1 MEIDTTRPVVF
12 LDFDGVLN
20 GGWQH
25 EYLSIID
32 PSDVMRRDKFGDWVC
47 RSKAKALFGIFRIHK
62 AQVIIVSSWCRPYQ
76 RHDSEEIQ
84 TLRKFFDYPDIWGSL
99 STGGGVERPRSIW
112 EFLDT
117 YQDIHNWV
125 AIDDSYHLYQE
136 PLYEEEDDIRF
147 DTSRLIAC
155 NGRYGIADCQL
166 AEVDDLLRTN
176 KRRKSRYKDT
186 LTFDPMNHS
195 R

>member
-1 MEIDTTRPVVF
+1 MQIDPNRPVVF
-12 LDFDGVLN
+12 LDIDGVLN

-25 EYLSIID
+25 EYVTIINPD
-32 PSDVMRRDKFGDWVC
+32 DVMNRDGRGDWVC

-62 AQVIIVSSWCRPYQ
+62 AQVVIVSSWCRPFQ
-76 RHDSEEIQ
+76 RHDDTEIQ
-84 TLRKFFDYPDIWGSL
+84 NLRTFFNYPDIWGSL
-99 STGGGVERPRSIW
+99 STGGGVERVQEILF
-112 EFLDT
+112 FLES
-117 YQDIHNWV
+117 YEEVNNYL

-136 PLYEEEDDIRF
+136 VDFPAERM
-147 DTSRLIAC
+147 IAC

-176 KRRKSRYKDT
+176 KRRKSPYKNT

-195 R
+195 RSET

>member
-1 MEIDTTRPVVF
+1 MEIDGRRPVVF
-12 LDFDGVLN
+12 LDIDGVLN

-25 EYLSIID
+25 EYYSVINGGEIMNR
-32 PSDVMRRDKFGDWVC
+32 DVRGDWVC
-47 RSKAKALFGIFRIHK
+47 RSKAGALFGIFRIHA
-62 AQVIIVSSWCRPYQ
+62 AQVVIVSSWCRPYQ
-76 RHDSEEIQ
+76 RSDDPEI
-84 TLRKFFDYPDIWGSL
+84 LALKKFFKYEDILCSL
-99 STGGGVERPRSIW
+99 STGGGIERPHSIL

-117 YQDIHNWV
+117 YPEVTNWV

-136 PLYEEEDDIRF
+136 IDFPAD
-147 DTSRLIAC
+147 RLIAC

-166 AEVDDLLRTN
+166 AEVEDLLRTN
-176 KRRKSRYKDT
+176 KRLVSRYKDT